1 MRGGTRGR
9 PCVTDEEDVIM
20 ASGGRPPPSGDA
32 TNAELARACRQAF
45 EAAVQVWTAAGWP
58 RTPLTPEHYEQ
69 LQTHLCD
76 YLEARFVNRFRQR
89 EKNAIVMVTL
99 IGFMAPLYARP
110 LMKEVPNPGD
120 LLHRVVDE
128 ALGRLADSP
137 LSDDIV
143 ECGSRSVDQEDEVL
157 CADLFSYHITV
168 SDVKATLR
176 SLVLKGDVLEYLA
189 VTQYLDLA
197 DSEHTRR
204 PLFWEVADKL
214 KPLERKLGIA
224 IDEHAVQAALCRFWN
239 RLPSGPS

>member
-1 MRGGTRGR
+1 M
-9 PCVTDEEDVIM
+9 V
-20 ASGGRPPPSGDA
+20 SGGRPSPSGDA
-32 TNAELARACRQAF
+32 TSAELARTRRRAF

-76 YLEARFVNRFRQR
+76 YLEARFVNRFSQR
-89 EKNAIVMVTL
+89 EKNAIVMATL

-120 LLHRVVDE
+120 LLHRVADE
-128 ALGRLADSP
+128 ALGRLARSP
-137 LSDDIV
+137 SSNDVV
-143 ECGSRSVDQEDEVL
+143 EFRSRSVDQEDEAL
-157 CADLFSYHITV
+157 CAGLFSYHITA

-197 DSEHTRR
+197 DSERTRR

-214 KPLERKLGIA
+214 KPLERKLGTA